1 LEGSFVT
8 LTGKFHVHLTLLCNS
23 FDSSLK
29 SWKTTIIQL
38 KKGEQE
44 QIDIMLTK
52 HYFIP
57 SRKTQSLDDIKKD
70 IAQAVQDVE
79 QLGYKVVRVK
89 LEHESLPT
97 LPPSRENYR
106 ECHIKLKLP
115 KGYVLDCPEGFVK
128 SSNPLAQ
135 LDEYD
140 VYFINKRW
148 YDGCVDSIEAEV
160 KQAIP
165 YVLENN
171 TVVVLEAKVES
182 VVLDSNQMLDKWWA

>member
-1 LEGSFVT
+1 MNLK
-8 LTGKFHVHLTLLCNS
+8 GKFHVHLTLLCNS

-38 KKGEQE
+38 NKGEQE
-44 QIDIMLTK
+44 QLDVMLTK
-52 HYFIP
+52 HYFVP
-57 SRKTQSLDDIKKD
+57 SRKTQSLEDIKSD
-70 IAQAVQDVE
+70 VAQAVVDVKK
-79 QLGYKVVRVK
+79 LGYRVVRVK

-97 LPPSRENYR
+97 LAPSRENYR

-115 KGYVLDCPEGFVK
+115 KDYVLDCPEGFVK

-135 LDEYD
+135 LAEHD

-160 KQAIP
+160 AQAAA
-165 YVLENN
+165 YVSQHNSVE
-171 TVVVLEAKVES
+171 VLEAKVES